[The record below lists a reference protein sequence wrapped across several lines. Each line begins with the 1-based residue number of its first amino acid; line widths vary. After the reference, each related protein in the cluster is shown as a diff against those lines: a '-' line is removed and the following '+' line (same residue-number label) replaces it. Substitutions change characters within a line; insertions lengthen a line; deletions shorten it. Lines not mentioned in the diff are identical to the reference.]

1 MRKSLVVIAM
11 IGSMIVLAGCNTVA
25 GLGQDLKKGSEHVS
39 DAIGQMGD
47 KMTQKANSHQLKTG
61 VFNAISNFIEM
72 ALFFT

>member
-11 IGSMIVLAGCNTVA
+11 IGSMIVLAGSNTVA

-47 KMTQKANSHQLKTG
+47 KMTQKANSHQQ
-61 VFNAISNFIEM
+61 
-72 ALFFT
+72 